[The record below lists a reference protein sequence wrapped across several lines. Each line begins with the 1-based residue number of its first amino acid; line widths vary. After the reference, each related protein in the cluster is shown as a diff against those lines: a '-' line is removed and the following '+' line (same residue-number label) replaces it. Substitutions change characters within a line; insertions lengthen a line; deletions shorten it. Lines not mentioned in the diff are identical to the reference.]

1 MVSVIVQLLSM
12 VFSVI
17 VTLQVANL
25 QSQIAVAGNCPE
37 EPITP
42 EKAYSEQK
50 LKTLIEIV
58 KAKKENPSIS

>member
-1 MVSVIVQLLSM
+1 M